1 MHKLKNVM
9 DYGRKV
15 LFILT
20 PQQKKWGIV
29 LMILTLGGAVV
40 ETMGVSA
47 IFPLVQVMVEP
58 SVLRQYDIVNKVLNH
73 ISLDS
78 DMDIIWLV
86 GFFVILVY
94 VFKNVYLLFLSY
106 VRVKYACKVHR
117 ELSVEMMESYMK
129 RGYTYFLNTGTSE
142 LLRGM
147 SQNISD
153 AYQVLYQSLKI
164 LAEILTLVCICLYI
178 MMTDLL
184 MALVVS
190 ILAFFCL
197 LAVIFGFRKWT
208 RRSGEI
214 NYKYIAVINKTLL
227 QAFGGIKE
235 VLVMHRQRYFIDTY
249 EKQYIKRQKGII
261 GQTLAAETPSY
272 IIEGVCVIGL
282 ILAVC
287 IRTISAEDTAS
298 LVPQLGAFAV
308 AAFRIL
314 PSLGRITNN
323 FNMIVFSV
331 PGLNDT
337 YNNFNKARGF
347 TEEDHKNSK
356 VKDVY
361 VVQKYE
367 FSQRLSIQNI
377 FWHYPNTDKN
387 VLHDVSIEINK
398 GQSIAFVGASGAG
411 KTTLGDIILG
421 LLEPQKGNVLIDGVN
436 IQDIPE
442 CWSRIIGF
450 VPQNAFIM
458 DDSIR
463 NNVAFGIPTEEID
476 DEMVW
481 KALEQ
486 AQLKPFVKELDNGLD
501 SLLGERGV
509 RFSGGQ
515 RQRIAIARALYCN
528 PDIMILDEATSALDT
543 ETETAVMESIEALQG
558 HKTLIIIAHRLTT
571 IRNCDVIYRI
581 ENGSAQKCSYEELIK

>member
-1 MHKLKNVM
+1 MHILRNLS

-29 LMILTLGGAVV
+29 LMILTLGGAVA
-40 ETMGVSA
+40 ETLGVSA

-58 SVLRQYDIVNKVLNH
+58 SVLREYNIVNNILSY

-78 DMDIIWLV
+78 DMELIWLV
-86 GFFVILVY
+86 GVFVILVY
-94 VFKNVYLLFLSY
+94 IFKNIYLLFLSY
-106 VRVKYACKVHR
+106 VRVKYSCKVQR

-129 RGYTYFLNTGTSE
+129 RGYTFFLNTGTSE

-147 SQNISD
+147 SENISST
-153 AYQVLYQSLKI
+153 YQVLYQALKI
-164 LAEILTLVCICLYI
+164 LAEILTLICICIYI
-178 MMTDLL
+178 MMTDFM

-190 ILAFFCL
+190 MLAALCL
-197 LAVIFGFRKWT
+197 LAVIFGFRRWT
-208 RRSGEI
+208 RKSGEI
-214 NYKYIAVINKTLL
+214 NYKYAAIINKTLL

-235 VLVMHRQRYFIDTY
+235 VLVMHRQKYFVNIY

-272 IIEGVCVIGL
+272 IIEGVCVVGL

-287 IRTISAEDTAS
+287 IRTVSVEDAAS

-337 YNNFNKARGF
+337 YNNFISARGF
-347 TEEDHKNSK
+347 KEEDCKYSII
-356 VKDVY
+356 KDEY
-361 VVQKYE
+361 DKQNIRFTEK
-367 FSQRLSIQNI
+367 LSIQNI
-377 FWHYPNTDKN
+377 FWHYPNSDTK
-387 VLHDVSIEINK
+387 VLQDVSIEINK

-421 LLEPQKGNVLIDGVN
+421 LFEPQKGNVLIDGIN

-463 NNVAFGIPTEEID
+463 NNVAFGIPEDEID

-486 AQLKPFVKELDNGLD
+486 AQLKSFVKELDNGFD
-501 SLLGERGV
+501 TLLGERGV

-515 RQRIAIARALYCN
+515 KQRIAIARALYCN
-528 PDIMILDEATSALDT
+528 PDILILDEATSALDT

-581 ENGSAQKCSYEELIK
+581 ENGSARECSYDELIK

>member
-1 MHKLKNVM
+1 MQKFKNLS
-9 DYGRKV
+9 DYMKKI

-20 PQQKKWGIV
+20 PQQRKWGSV
-29 LMILTLGGAVV
+29 LMILTLFGAAV
-40 ETMGVSA
+40 ETLGVSA
-47 IFPLVQVMVEP
+47 ILPLVQVMIDP
-58 SVLRQYDIVNKVLNH
+58 SVLRQYDIVNDVLNY
-73 ISLDS
+73 ISFNS
-78 DMDIIWLV
+78 DIELIWLV
-86 GFFVILVY
+86 CFFVIAVY
-94 VFKNVYLLFLSY
+94 IFKNIYLFFLSY
-106 VRVKYACKVHR
+106 VRVKYSCKVQR

-129 RGYTYFLNTGTSE
+129 RGYIFFLNAGTSE

-147 SQNISD
+147 NDNI
-153 AYQVLYQSLKI
+153 ANVYQVLYQVLKI
-164 LAEILTLVCICLYI
+164 VAEILTLICICIYI
-178 MMTDLL
+178 MTTDLM

-190 ILAFFCL
+190 ILAAFCL
-197 LAVIFGFRKWT
+197 LAVVFGFRKWT
-208 RRSGEI
+208 RISGEI
-214 NYKYIAVINKTLL
+214 NYIYVAAINKTLL

-235 VLVMHRQRYFIDTY
+235 VLVMHRQKYFVNTY

-261 GQTLAAETPSY
+261 GQALAAETPSY
-272 IIEGVCVIGL
+272 IIEGVCVTGL

-287 IRTISAEDTAS
+287 IRTVSAEDAAS

-314 PSLGRITNN
+314 PSLGRITNS

-331 PGLNDT
+331 PGLSDT
-337 YNNFNKARGF
+337 YDNFIKARGYNDEDDENPIIKDRHVTQDIEF
-347 TEEDHKNSK
+347 TDK
-356 VKDVY
+356 
-361 VVQKYE
+361 
-367 FSQRLSIQNI
+367 LSIQNI
-377 FWHYPNTDKN
+377 VWHYPNSDTN
-387 VLHDVSIEINK
+387 VLQNVSIDINK

-421 LLEPQKGNVLIDGVN
+421 LFAPQKGNVLIDGVN

-450 VPQNAFIM
+450 VPQSAFLM

-463 NNVAFGIPTEEID
+463 NNVAFGIPVEEID

-486 AQLKPFVKELDNGLD
+486 AQLKSFVDGLEKGLD
-501 SLLGERGV
+501 TLIGERGV

-515 RQRIAIARALYCN
+515 RQRVAIARALYCN
-528 PDIMILDEATSALDT
+528 PDILILDEATSALDT
-543 ETETAVMESIEALQG
+543 ETETAVMDSIEALQG

-581 ENGSAQKCSYEELIK
+581 ENGTAQKCSYEELVK

>member
-1 MHKLKNVM
+1 MHRLKNLT

-29 LMILTLGGAVV
+29 LMILTLLGAVV
-40 ETMGVSA
+40 ETLGVSA
-47 IFPLVQVMVEP
+47 IFPLVQVMIEP
-58 SVLRQYDIVNKVLNH
+58 SVLRQYDIVNNILNYF
-73 ISLDS
+73 SLDS
-78 DMDIIWLV
+78 DMELIWLV

-94 VFKNVYLLFLSY
+94 IFKNVYLLFLSY
-106 VRVKYACKVHR
+106 VRVKYSCKVQR

-129 RGYTYFLNTGTSE
+129 RGYTFFLNMGTSE

-147 SQNISD
+147 NENISNT
-153 AYQVLYQSLKI
+153 YQVLYQSLKI
-164 LAEILTLVCICLYI
+164 LAEIFTLICICVYI
-178 MMTDLL
+178 MTTDLI
-184 MALVVS
+184 MALAVS
-190 ILAFFCL
+190 ILAVFCL

-208 RRSGEI
+208 RKSGEI
-214 NYKYIAVINKTLL
+214 NYKYVAIINKTLL

-235 VLVMHRQRYFIDTY
+235 VLVMHRQKYFINTY

-261 GQTLAAETPSY
+261 GQTLASETPSY
-272 IIEGVCVIGL
+272 IIEGVCVAGL

-287 IRTISAEDTAS
+287 IRTVGAEDAAS

-337 YNNFNKARGF
+337 YNNFIKVRGYKD
-347 TEEDHKNSK
+347 EDDKK
-356 VKDVY
+356 PIIKDSY
-361 VVQKYE
+361 VVQNIE
-367 FSQRLSIQNI
+367 FSDKLSIQNI
-377 FWHYPNTDKN
+377 FWHYPNSDTN
-387 VLHDVSIEINK
+387 VLENVSIEINK
-398 GQSIAFVGASGAG
+398 GKSIAFVGSSGAG

-421 LLEPQKGNVLIDGVN
+421 LLEPQKGKVLIDGVN

-463 NNVAFGIPTEEID
+463 NNVAFGIPTEDID

-486 AQLKPFVKELDNGLD
+486 AQLKPFVKELENGVD
-501 SLLGERGV
+501 TLLGERGV

-528 PDIMILDEATSALDT
+528 PDILILDEATSALDT

-581 ENGSAQKCSYEELIK
+581 EDGVARECSYEELIK